1 MSERAD
7 QTLLVATPER
17 WFEVAS
23 EQWRDLL
30 VDHANCE
37 KKAAST
43 ALSIVFAYAEDRPLV
58 ESMSRLAREE
68 LRHFEQVQKL
78 MTQLDVPFKRMSP
91 ARYAEGMRKAMRR
104 DDPARLIDLLVCGAL
119 IEARSCERFR
129 RLSPRLQSPLREF
142 YDGLCASESRH
153 HLLYL
158 RLAEERSR
166 AEHDADWVSAL
177 HRFAA
182 IEAELVTSPDPQ
194 FRFHSGSPA

>member
-1 MSERAD
+1 MTQAIE
-7 QTLLVATPER
+7 QTLLVPTPER
-17 WFEVAS
+17 WFDVAC

-68 LRHFEQVQKL
+68 LRHFEQVQKM

-104 DDPARLIDLLVCGAL
+104 DDPGRLIDLLVCGAL
-119 IEARSCERFR
+119 IEARSCERFM
-129 RLSPRLQSPLREF
+129 RLAPRLQSPLKEF

-158 RLAEERSR
+158 RLAEQRSNVERDAEWR
-166 AEHDADWVSAL
+166 AAL
-177 HRFAA
+177 QRFAE
-182 IEAELVTSPDPQ
+182 IEAELITSPDEQ
-194 FRFHSGSPA
+194 FRFHSGLPT